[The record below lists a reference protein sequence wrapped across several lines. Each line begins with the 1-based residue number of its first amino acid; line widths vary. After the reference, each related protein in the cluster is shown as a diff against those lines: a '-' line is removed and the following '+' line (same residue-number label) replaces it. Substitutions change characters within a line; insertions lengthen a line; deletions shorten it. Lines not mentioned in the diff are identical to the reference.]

1 MTIRSTLIL
10 TAAVTGL
17 LAACGP
23 AASND
28 APTTPAP
35 LAPASDV
42 ASVVSEPSPAP
53 VQAVSAPKPTDGMD
67 WYTRA
72 SMDEGRSTM
81 RLAYE
86 MPDSDDQPMGIDCL
100 RGSGTLNVDHQT
112 HTTGIRTLTLASEGV
127 RRTYPVNAEFQEEM
141 NGDYLT
147 VDIPG
152 TDPVLTAF
160 RRTGWLKLTVDGRTH
175 DLAAHYDSGAR
186 QRIDDFFSFCLTQ
199 E

>member
-10 TAAVTGL
+10 AAAVTAL

-28 APTTPAP
+28 APATPAP
-35 LAPASDV
+35 VTPASDTV
-42 ASVVSEPSPAP
+42 AVTSQPAPAP
-53 VQAVSAPKPTDGMD
+53 VQAVVAPSPTEGLD

-72 SMDEGRSTM
+72 NMDDGQSRM

-86 MPDSDDQPMGIDCL
+86 MPGTDDQPMGINCL
-100 RGSGTLNVDHQT
+100 RGSGLLTIDHQT
-112 HTTGIRTLTLASEGV
+112 HTTGNRTLTLSSQGGT
-127 RRTYPVNAEFQEEM
+127 RTYPVRATFYEEM
-141 NGDYLT
+141 NGDELA

-152 TDPVLTAF
+152 TDPVLAGF
-160 RRTGWLKLTVDGRTH
+160 RQTGWLRLTVSDHTQ
-175 DLAAHYDSGAR
+175 DLAAHPDSGAL
-186 QRIDDFFSFCLTQ
+186 QRIDDFFSFCMTR

>member
-10 TAAVTGL
+10 TAAITGL

-35 LAPASDV
+35 VAPASDA
-42 ASVVSEPSPAP
+42 ASVASEPSPAP
-53 VQAVSAPKPTDGMD
+53 AQAVTAPSPTEGLD

-72 SMDEGRSTM
+72 NMDDGQSTM

-86 MPDSDDQPMGIDCL
+86 MPNSDDQPMGINCL
-100 RGSGTLNVDHQT
+100 RGSGILSVDHQS
-112 HTTGIRTLTLASEGV
+112 HETGNETLTLSSHGAT
-127 RRTYPVNAEFQEEM
+127 RTYPAKTTFYEEM

-152 TDPVLTAF
+152 TDPVLAAF
-160 RRTGWLKLTVDGRTH
+160 RQTGWLKLTVGERTY
-175 DLAAHYDSGAR
+175 DLAAHPDSGAG
-186 QRIDDFFSFCLTQ
+186 QRIDDFFSFCMTQ

>member
-10 TAAVTGL
+10 AAAVTGL

-28 APTTPAP
+28 ATATPAP
-35 LAPASDV
+35 VASASDPASL
-42 ASVVSEPSPAP
+42 ASEPRPAP
-53 VQAVSAPKPTDGMD
+53 VQAAPAPSPTEGMD

-72 SMDEGRSTM
+72 SMDDGQSMM

-86 MPDSDDQPMGIDCL
+86 MPDTDDQPMGINCL
-100 RGSGTLNVDHQT
+100 RGGGILSIDHQT
-112 HTTGIRTLTLASEGV
+112 HTTGNRMLTLSSQGGT
-127 RRTYPVNAEFQEEM
+127 RTYPVKATFYEEM

-147 VDIPG
+147 IDIPG
-152 TDPVLTAF
+152 NDPILSAF
-160 RRTGWLKLTVDGRTH
+160 RQTGWLRLTIGERIY
-175 DLAAHYDSGAR
+175 DLAAHPDSGAL
-186 QRIDDFFSFCLTQ
+186 QRIDDFFSFCMTR

>member
-1 MTIRSTLIL
+1 MTIRSNLIL

-35 LAPASDV
+35 VAPASDTTAI
-42 ASVVSEPSPAP
+42 ASGASPAAA
-53 VQAVSAPKPTDGMD
+53 QAASAPTPTEGMD

-72 SMDEGRSTM
+72 NMDDGQSKM

-86 MPDSDDQPMGIDCL
+86 MPNTDDQPMGISCL
-100 RGSGTLNVDHQT
+100 RGSGTLSVDHQS
-112 HTTGIRTLTLASEGV
+112 HATGIETLTLASQGGT
-127 RRTYPVNAEFQEEM
+127 RTYPVKGEFQEEM

-152 TDPVLTAF
+152 TDPILTAF
-160 RRTGWLKLTVDGRTH
+160 RQTGWLRLTVNGATH
-175 DLAAHYDSGAR
+175 DLAAHPNSGAR
-186 QRIDDFFSFCLTQ
+186 QRIDDFFSFCMTR